1 MHNTNTDPIQTPRS
15 GKKAKADPHTPSVE
29 DAQYFFK
36 VAWPEISRRK
46 ESLIIQTAL
55 ERAEKL
61 LPVEHQAAVMEH
73 MPNVIQSQEVEGTS
87 TAIVRRLLGL
97 PVTGSRVQHWMIS
110 RKLSKLETIVGEPEA
125 FWKAYWE
132 IIRCM
137 SLLPE

>member
-1 MHNTNTDPIQTPRS
+1 MHNTNTGPIQTPRS
-15 GKKAKADPHTPSVE
+15 GANTGPHTLNAE

-36 VAWPEISRRK
+36 VAWPEISRQK

-55 ERAEKL
+55 ERAENL
-61 LPVEHQAAVMEH
+61 LPVEHQASVMEH

-87 TAIVRRLLGL
+87 TAIIRRLLGL
-97 PVTGSRVQHWMIS
+97 SVTGSRVQHWMIS
-110 RKLSKLETIVGEPEA
+110 RKLSKLETIIGEPEA

-137 SLLPE
+137 SLLPG